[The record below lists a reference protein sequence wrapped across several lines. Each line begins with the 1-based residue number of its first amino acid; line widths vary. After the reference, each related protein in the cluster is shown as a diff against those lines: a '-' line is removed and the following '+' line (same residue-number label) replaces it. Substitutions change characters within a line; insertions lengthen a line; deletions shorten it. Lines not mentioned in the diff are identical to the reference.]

1 MLNRTH
7 INATTERISPKQ
19 RRDYRKQNPE
29 ILSLTLDFCR
39 EALLLRTPKSVVSL
53 TELVQGFEAYTN
65 YRRTGRGPIGR
76 TLVRA
81 LDRAYLSAT
90 RRLESVRRSSKFA
103 DRCEREALALFRHH
117 SWGEP
122 SYETV
127 LFTLMFRCDVYYG
140 THSEL
145 VRTLIARYQIA
156 WSSGTALL
164 AAPRWFYET
173 MLVLWPSVRWS
184 RKDQLETREEIRA
197 AGLHAGLGPE
207 YVADGID
214 IDALTLLWDDDPLQ
228 LYFGLDDVLPAL
240 ARL

>member
-7 INATTERISPKQ
+7 INATSARIPPGQ
-19 RRDYRKQNPE
+19 RRDYRKQNKE

-39 EALLLRTPKSVVSL
+39 ESLLLRTPKSVASL
-53 TELVQGFEAYTN
+53 DDLIQGFEAYTN
-65 YRRTGRGPIGR
+65 YRRTGRGPVGR
-76 TLVRA
+76 TLVRF
-81 LDRAYLSAT
+81 LDRAHLSAT

-103 DRCEREALALFRHH
+103 DRCEQQALALFRHH
-117 SWGEP
+117 TWGEP
-122 SYETV
+122 TQETV
-127 LFTLMFRCDVYYG
+127 LFTLIFSCDVYYG
-140 THSEL
+140 THSDL
-145 VRTLIARYQIA
+145 LRTLIERYQIA
-156 WSSGTALL
+156 GTSGTALL

-184 RKDQLETREEIRA
+184 RKDHLETREEIRA